1 MKISDNVVCEYLNFD
16 FNTLMSLGLVINPSD
31 KLTKILSLHN
41 LPKPTYI
48 LENGGDKGGI
58 KKTLNS
64 ISGVYICINLV
75 NGNMYV
81 GSASLTR
88 MYRRFRVHLYLAKGG
103 SLLVN
108 RAVKKYG
115 VENFAFIVIETVSA
129 DKLKCKNTLLSIEQ
143 KYIDLL
149 QPTYNIVKI
158 AGSVKNL
165 KWSAESRDKLRL
177 AGESIINDK
186 DRINKIRDF
195 HLGQKVSQE
204 TRQKMSKN
212 NAKSVKFT
220 AYINGTVF
228 KQFTSIADAAE
239 FFFQDR
245 TKRSKIRT
253 ALAKHTLLLK
263 NYELRKDKGG

>member
-1 MKISDNVVCEYLNFD
+1 MRSLLIICFNEITSPFITLTRKISDNVVCEYLNFD

-58 KKTLNS
+58 KETLNS

-75 NGNMYV
+75 NGKMYV
-81 GSASLTR
+81 GSASLAR

-103 SLLVN
+103 SLIVN

-129 DKLKCKNTLLSIEQ
+129 DKLKCKNTLISIEQ

-158 AGSVKNL
+158 AGL
-165 KWSAESRDKLRL
+165 KVSQETRDLMRNSALNR
-177 AGESIINDK
+177 
-186 DRINKIRDF
+186 
-195 HLGQKVSQE
+195 KVSQE

-245 TKRSKIRT
+245 TKRSKISK

-263 NYELRKDKGG
+263 IYELRKDKGG